1 MEGMAFLKQ
10 KRSFCIDPKKEDFI
24 SYGKAKF
31 SYDLARLKIK
41 KFGEKELRLVV
52 ASTTRLMDM
61 GYEDLSIR
69 TSCKAGVFVLWT
81 LPRGPSRFKKF
92 CYRTRK
98 T

>member
-61 GYEDLSIR
+61 GYRGFIHSHILQSRGFRVMDAA
-69 TSCKAGVFVLWT
+69 TGT
-81 LPRGPSRFKKF
+81 LKI
-92 CYRTRK
+92 
-98 T
+98 